1 MGLGKNRTMV
11 AQTDRLKLCAWR
23 EEDWSAFAPIARD
36 PEVMRYITGGV
47 PWSDERVREFVAKQ
61 IARHADEGYCRWRL
75 EEKATG
81 ATVGFCGGGRMPG
94 LAEDEVEVGWW
105 LARSH
110 WGRGLATEAARAA
123 IQDLFTRVGLPRVVS
138 MAARENAASLRIM
151 EKLGYRF
158 LREQEYRG
166 FLVHIQELTP
176 AAFRVS

>member
-1 MGLGKNRTMV
+1 MV
-11 AQTDRLKLCAWR
+11 AETSRLVLYAWR
-23 EEDWSAFAPIARD
+23 PEDWSSFAPIAKD

-47 PWSDERVREFVAKQ
+47 PWPDGRVQEFVAKQ
-61 IARHADEGYCRWRL
+61 IAQHAGEGYCRWRI

-81 ATVGFCGGGRMPG
+81 ATVGFCGGGRMHG
-94 LAEDEVEVGWW
+94 LADDEVEVGWW

-123 IQDLFTRVGLPRVVS
+123 IHDLFHRVGLPRVVS

-151 EKLGYRF
+151 AKLGYTF
-158 LREQEYRG
+158 LREQPYRG
-166 FLVHIQELTP
+166 FIVHIHELTP